1 MAFGVGAGVSV
12 RARARVRVSVRVGV
26 GVGVSVASGDPV
38 LRKRARSARY
48 GHERHLPPRSQES
61 DKTTIWYRNRSD
73 IILKVACSTAP
84 RDSRARI
91 GDAQV
96 A

>member
-12 RARARVRVSVRVGV
+12 RVRARGRVSVRVGV
-26 GVGVSVASGDPV
+26 GVRVKVVLPQETLSSAS
-38 LRKRARSARY
+38 ARSARY
-48 GHERHLPPRSQES
+48 GHEHHLPPRSQES

-84 RDSRARI
+84 RATPARA
-91 GDAQV
+91 
-96 A
+96 